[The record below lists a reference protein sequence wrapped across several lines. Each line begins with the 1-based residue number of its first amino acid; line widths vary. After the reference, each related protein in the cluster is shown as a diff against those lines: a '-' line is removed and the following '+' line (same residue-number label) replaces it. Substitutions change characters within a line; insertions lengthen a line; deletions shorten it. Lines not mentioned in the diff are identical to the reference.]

1 MGEKKVAQARVH
13 SLDGVIDHLYRVT
26 NWSPTVFLRMLLHMR
41 QRVVL
46 AMLRYKGSV
55 KLGILV
61 FQLWQGLGTGM
72 RAHANHTAQQY
83 LLPIVLVCSFCI
95 ALGGGQGIRTIRVA
109 FLLTKVRLNK
119 HHNKII
125 K

>member
-26 NWSPTVFLRMLLHMR
+26 NCSPTVFLRMLLHMW

-46 AMLRYKGSV
+46 AMRLRYKCSV

-72 RAHANHTAQQY
+72 RAHASHTAQQ
-83 LLPIVLVCSFCI
+83 
-95 ALGGGQGIRTIRVA
+95 
-109 FLLTKVRLNK
+109 
-119 HHNKII
+119 
-125 K
+125 